1 MIKKLLLKYNNF
13 PLLIIAAIVM
23 IFSGFCASLTAALV
37 RFTSQD
43 LHPFQ
48 IAFFRSFLV
57 IPLVAP
63 LIYKNS
69 FRIIK
74 TTKPTLTL
82 IRSLS
87 GSGAM
92 LFFFYGISITEL
104 SKAQSLAF
112 TIPIF
117 ATLLAILVFKEVVG
131 IRRWSAMIVGF
142 FGVLIVLRP
151 DLDITI
157 GPICVLIACILWS
170 TSLLIAKKLTET
182 DNNISITFWQSA
194 GVIPLSLIAALFVWE
209 WINIQQ
215 FALLCL
221 ITFVST
227 LAQLS
232 LNFALKRGEISFLL
246 PLDYL
251 RLLWAVW
258 LGYIMFGE
266 IPLQNIW
273 IGGTI
278 IVAAT
283 TYISIRENYKASI
296 LKKFEPKI

>member
-63 LIYKNS
+63 LIYTNS

-82 IRSLS
+82 VRSLS

-131 IRRWSAMIVGF
+131 IRRWCAMIVGF

-151 DLDITI
+151 DLNITI
-157 GPICVLIACILWS
+157 GPICVLIACVLWS
-170 TSLLIAKKLTET
+170 ISLLIAKKLTET

-215 FALLCL
+215 FALLCI

-278 IVAAT
+278 IVVAT
-283 TYISIRENYKASI
+283 TYISIRENYKAS
-296 LKKFEPKI
+296 LVKKN

>member
-1 MIKKLLLKYNNF
+1 MIKKLLFKYNNF

-37 RFTSQD
+37 RFTSQE

-63 LIYKNS
+63 LIYTNS

-151 DLDITI
+151 DLNITI
-157 GPICVLIACILWS
+157 GPICVLIASVLWS

-283 TYISIRENYKASI
+283 SYISIRENYKASL
-296 LKKFEPKI
+296 LKKVEPKI